1 MKRNPTKIFTLK
13 NSMVELPSS
22 VPNWM
27 ERCAANSSTELIG
40 VVIRSIVNN
49 AAKLAVYDDIK
60 MNVKN
65 HQTALT
71 IRPDIEFGDA

>member
-1 MKRNPTKIFTLK
+1 
-13 NSMVELPSS
+13 MVELPSN

-27 ERCAANSSTELIG
+27 ERCAASSSMELIG

-49 AAKLAVYDDIK
+49 AAKLAVYEDTN

>member
-1 MKRNPTKIFTLK
+1 
-13 NSMVELPSS
+13 MVELPSN

-27 ERCAANSSTELIG
+27 DRWAASSSTELIG
-40 VVIRSIVNN
+40 VAIRSIVNN

-71 IRPDIEFGDA
+71 IRPDIVEFGDA